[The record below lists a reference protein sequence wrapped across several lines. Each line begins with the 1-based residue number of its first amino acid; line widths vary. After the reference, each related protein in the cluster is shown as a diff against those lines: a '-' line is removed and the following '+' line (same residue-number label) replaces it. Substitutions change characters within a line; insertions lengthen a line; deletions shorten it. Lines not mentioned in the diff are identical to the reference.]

1 MILFMNS
8 FCILREDKFLTVAE
22 KISYMLYLHKYGNH
36 KDVLARITEPIYE
49 LETLFDN
56 CKMLYQN
63 EKIILFRYFSNL

>member
-1 MILFMNS
+1 
-8 FCILREDKFLTVAE
+8 
-22 KISYMLYLHKYGNH
+22 MLYLHKYGNH

-63 EKIILFRYFSNL
+63 EKIILFTDFRKKKKSITGTDS